1 MSKTDT
7 RTSTY
12 FCEDSPDIF
21 INRTRR
27 RNVIID
33 DDDELS
39 QMSVEVDL
47 KKFNT
52 SDLEAF
58 KILLNYFIENTNNT
72 ETMFGIVMNMWSSEQ
87 LKK

>member
-58 KILLNYFIENTNNT
+58 KILLNYFIGNTNNT
-72 ETMFGIVMNMWSSEQ
+72 
-87 LKK
+87 